1 MKEIQRI
8 SITDAVAESIKDL
21 ICSNQFQVGEKLPT
35 ESRLC
40 EELKV
45 SRTSVREAFR
55 LLQAQGYV
63 EIRPGRGAFVA
74 DFQTNQQTNWFE
86 VDDAKYKDYMEVRIA
101 IETLA
106 VRLAVERATE
116 DQIQELRDVH
126 ESFLEASKI
135 HDAPRMVILDER
147 FHSKIISYT
156 QNPLLQKIN
165 NDLLDVF
172 RPYRR
177 ANFSDPVEYRHA
189 DIAHANI
196 LTCFVNRNPDSAEV
210 QMREHLKV
218 TAEDFDRIVPKLK
231 KPRNFAK
238 EA

>member
-21 ICSNQFQVGEKLPT
+21 ICSGKFLVGEKLPT

-74 DFQTNQQTNWFE
+74 DFQTNNQVNWFD
-86 VDDAKYKDYMEVRIA
+86 VDDAKYKDYMEVRVA
-101 IETLA
+101 IEILA

-116 DQIQELRDVH
+116 EQLRELQYVH
-126 ESFLEASKI
+126 ESFLEASGI
-135 HDAPRMVILDER
+135 HDTARMVILDER
-147 FHSKIISYT
+147 FHSLIIEYT
-156 QNPLLQKIN
+156 RNPLLCKIN

-177 ANFSDPVEYRHA
+177 ANFSDPVEYNHA
-189 DIAHANI
+189 DIAHARI
-196 LTCFVNRNPDSAEV
+196 IDCFLERNPDLAEV
-210 QMREHLKV
+210 RMREHLKI

-231 KPRNFAK
+231 KNH
-238 EA
+238 